1 MNGEHIFNISNRQL
15 PNHSKN
21 SFRAP
26 EALFQPSMIGLE
38 ATGIHEQVYVQC
50 SRWVLLG

>member
-1 MNGEHIFNISNRQL
+1 LAASGEDVARVLRAGVDIVCH
-15 PNHSKN
+15 

-38 ATGIHEQVYVQC
+38 EPGIHQTT
-50 SRWVLLG
+50 